1 MLAPCSPLER
11 WQASN
16 TTLLTDQT
24 FVLILRP
31 TTELSCL
38 LRSWV
43 YLTPEESFLTG
54 KFLEHTWAMIFGEPA
69 VLMPVPECE
78 LLDCNVHGG
87 QQQIHGFSMGAA
99 ETSS

>member
-1 MLAPCSPLER
+1 MLTAAKVAGLRCALLVK
-11 WQASN
+11 QAFAHPE
-16 TTLLTDQT
+16 TC
-24 FVLILRP
+24 
-31 TTELSCL
+31 TELSCL

-87 QQQIHGFSMGAA
+87 QQRIHGFSLGAT